1 MGKKSRRRP
10 RQEKNYIIDSLDD
23 DTANPVPPPTDAV
36 GVYKLH
42 YYSEHKNLE
51 GDPSRYDKMIAAFR
65 ALDEKER
72 RGFAYLAKQYRALF
86 DRRVAF
92 CAKSGPDLVGEMFLE
107 AAPLVTL
114 GSLKLEG
121 VDVRVVGLN
130 QSVWEASH

>member
-1 MGKKSRRRP
+1 MGKKSRRP
-10 RQEKNYIIDSLDD
+10 ARQQKKPTLEDLDD
-23 DTANPVPPPTDAV
+23 DTAKPTAPPTVAQL
-36 GVYKLH
+36 YKSH
-42 YYSEHKNLE
+42 FYANHENLKD
-51 GDPSRYDKMIAAFR
+51 DPETNDKLIAAFE
-65 ALDEKER
+65 ALTEKEQKIY
-72 RGFAYLAKQYRALF
+72 AMLAKEKRTLF
-86 DRRVAF
+86 ERRVAF